1 MCGIVGMV
9 SSNPAGFNW
18 EHTRLFDNLLWV
30 NTLRGEDSTGVFGVR
45 KSGNVDYLKTVG
57 TPHVMFQD
65 KQYEDFRDEIFSS
78 FHMVV
83 GHNRK
88 ATKGSITDENA
99 HPFVEGNTILVHNGT
114 LTNHKSLTD
123 IDVNVD
129 SHAILHSITERGYED
144 TIKDIQG
151 AFTLAWYDA
160 EDKTLRVTRN
170 KERPLYIANTF
181 GAWFF
186 ASEKEML
193 ELVLGRSNTKI
204 TEITEVEP
212 GMMYFWDLEDKK
224 NMWYKKL
231 ELWSPPKS
239 HTNIIQYVK
248 PEEKTKPEETTATE
262 AEEPLG
268 TEPTYNNTDF
278 PIGTRILCN
287 ATTIKTFPRPNAQG
301 YTDLIEGKWYF
312 DDEVSIRIWGTTE
325 EIEAIDSPE
334 DTDNEA
340 FLCTGTVNVV
350 ISRKGKIQLILDNL
364 KPYKATFD
372 ANGHEIFQDEFIFTN
387 EQCDCCKKRMSFKD
401 AKKGFFEYKSIA
413 EYTLLCQECDK

>member
-1 MCGIVGMV
+1 MV
-9 SSNPAGFNW
+9 SSNPSGFNW

-57 TPHVMFQD
+57 TPHVMFQNKD
-65 KQYEDFRDEIFSS
+65 YEDFRDEIFSS

-88 ATKGSITDENA
+88 ATKGSVTDENA

-123 IDVNVD
+123 VDVNVD

-170 KERPLYIANTF
+170 KERPLYIANTY

-193 ELVLGRSNTKI
+193 ELVIGRSNTKI

-248 PEEKTKPEETTATE
+248 PEEKK
-262 AEEPLG
+262 EEPPP
-268 TEPTYNNTDF
+268 TTEQETITREPTYNNTDF
-278 PIGTRILCN
+278 PIGTRILCQG
-287 ATTIKTFPRPNAQG
+287 TSIKTFPRPNERG
-301 YTDLIEGKWYF
+301 YTNLIEGRWYF
-312 DDEVSIRIWGTTE
+312 DDEVTVRIWGTDE
-325 EIEAIDSPE
+325 EIANIDSPE

-340 FLCTGTVNVV
+340 FLVSGTVMVV
-350 ISRKGKIQLILDNL
+350 ISRKGKITLVLDNL
-364 KPYKATFD
+364 KPYKAVFD
-372 ANGHEIFQDEFIFTN
+372 ANGHEIFHDEFIFTN
-387 EQCDCCKKRMSFKD
+387 EVCDCCKKRMSFDD
-401 AKKGFFEYKSIA
+401 AKKGFFEYKSMA
-413 EYTLLCQECDK
+413 EYTLLCAKCDK